1 MRKTNDQKLGEVIK
15 ELLDQYKLND
25 KINSVDIINSWEDV
39 VGKLIYKHTQELYIK
54 KKVLFVKL
62 DSPALKNEL
71 SYERTKITDS
81 LNEAVGMTVIEKVVF
96 I

>member
-1 MRKTNDQKLGEVIK
+1 MRQTNDQKLGDVIK

-25 KINSVDIINSWEDV
+25 KINAVDIINSWESV
-39 VGKLIYKHTQELYIK
+39 VGKLINKHTQDLYIK

-81 LNEAVGMTVIEKVVF
+81 LNEAVGMKVIEKVVF

>member
-1 MRKTNDQKLGEVIK
+1 MRRSNDQKLGDVIK

-25 KINSVDIINSWEDV
+25 KINSVDIINSWESV
-39 VGKLIYKHTQELYIK
+39 VGKVINKHTKNLYIK

-71 SYERTKITDS
+71 LYERTKIKDS
-81 LNEAVGMTVIEKVVF
+81 LNEAVGMEVIDEV
-96 I
+96 ILI